1 MEPAISSDK
10 KFVLCI
16 NSKFKGWNNIPKIV
30 PRSISHTDWSFL
42 DKISRHI
49 PSQPVYSAEMA
60 EVIEREEGRLRSA
73 HSIDLAYKQFLSNNI
88 QGNLMEEAWYNQV
101 RLMTFYLCW
110 IETCHKSGSKR

>member
-1 MEPAISSDK
+1 MELAISSDK
-10 KFVLCI
+10 KFFLCI

-30 PRSISHTDWSFL
+30 PRSSSHIDWTFS

-88 QGNLMEEAWYNQV
+88 QGHLMEEAWYNQV
-101 RLMTFYLCW
+101 RLMAFLCW
-110 IETCHKSGSKR
+110 I